1 MLTEARPAESRAEKL
16 VHEFSAQRGI
26 FAILAGYI
34 R

>member
-1 MLTEARPAESRAEKL
+1 MLGRKL